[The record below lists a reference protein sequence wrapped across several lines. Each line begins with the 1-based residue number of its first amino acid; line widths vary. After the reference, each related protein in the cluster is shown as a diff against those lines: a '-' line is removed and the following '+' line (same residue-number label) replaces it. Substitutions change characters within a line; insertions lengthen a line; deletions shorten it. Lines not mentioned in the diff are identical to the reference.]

1 MGVRRSTTATS
12 NDPATWIVWVTLMMS
27 LLSDSVSALEVASG
41 SLRISI
47 DKSGS
52 YVLAVG
58 EMEPID
64 GATLSVFIGGKIHSV
79 AKGGLDCA
87 APMGTRGGDK
97 FGSFTGVEIRCNTQ
111 NDVPATF
118 TWNAYEPAKD
128 SASGRVVMTLTLPEG
143 ANGTSA
149 AGKFDLKNVAPPPF
163 APFAAAADVA
173 LTGDLAP
180 NHTDH
185 SK

>member
-1 MGVRRSTTATS
+1 
-12 NDPATWIVWVTLMMS
+12 
-27 LLSDSVSALEVASG
+27 
-41 SLRISI
+41 
-47 DKSGS
+47 
-52 YVLAVG
+52 
-58 EMEPID
+58 
-64 GATLSVFIGGKIHSV
+64 
-79 AKGGLDCA
+79 
-87 APMGTRGGDK
+87 MGTRGGDK

-163 APFAAAADVA
+163 APFPAWQIGKTLSSAAFLCYGGDKSHLFSSHAPLPVA
-173 LTGDLAP
+173 PDPRRSEIVLLPGNGPGTVVWRPKTATGGAGSSSDRL
-180 NHTDH
+180 HFTQITTR
-185 SK
+185 